1 MHCHRTVHDTN
12 GSRRSVRG
20 VGIALRPKAVG
31 VDRLIAAPAEQV
43 WQLLTDVLQWPL
55 WGPSV
60 RKAALDNGETVL
72 SEGARGTVWTA
83 AGVRM
88 PFHIT
93 EFTPQRRWRWTVAG
107 VTATGHDVTPVD
119 GGCRVRFDMPWWA
132 AAYLPVCAVGLDRL
146 AKLAQAPQ

>member
-1 MHCHRTVHDTN
+1 M
-12 GSRRSVRG
+12 
-20 VGIALRPKAVG
+20 GIALRPKAVG

-60 RKAALDNGETVL
+60 RKAVLDNGETVL